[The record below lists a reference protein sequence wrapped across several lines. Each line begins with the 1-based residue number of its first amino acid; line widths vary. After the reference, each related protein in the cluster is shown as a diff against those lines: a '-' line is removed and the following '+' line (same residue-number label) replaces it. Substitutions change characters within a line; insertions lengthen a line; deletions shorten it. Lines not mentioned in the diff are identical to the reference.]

1 MQISNSEI
9 KAMNVLSQKTAGR
22 VGGVRKEEYSSCLF
36 HLLVTSG
43 MSERLFF
50 NAALAGRLSV
60 YLFNNYTKRGSFG
73 SGGVLSGEVE
83 DGVQG
88 RCLAVCFHPWKY
100 GFRTGSL
107 TPWPKAIWYYSWPTL
122 GHPI

>member
-22 VGGVRKEEYSSCLF
+22 VGGVRTEEYSSCLF

-50 NAALAGRLSV
+50 NADLADCLFIYLIIIQRGGHSGVEESSVGRWKMAFKVVAWLSV
-60 YLFNNYTKRGSFG
+60 STRGNMAFAP
-73 SGGVLSGEVE
+73 V
-83 DGVQG
+83 
-88 RCLAVCFHPWKY
+88 H
-100 GFRTGSL
+100 
-107 TPWPKAIWYYSWPTL
+107 
-122 GHPI
+122 